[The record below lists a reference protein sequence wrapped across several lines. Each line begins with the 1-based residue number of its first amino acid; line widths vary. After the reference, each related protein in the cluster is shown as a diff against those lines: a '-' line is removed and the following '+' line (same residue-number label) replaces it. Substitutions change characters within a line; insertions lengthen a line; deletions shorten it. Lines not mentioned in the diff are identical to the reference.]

1 MFEKHNLSHGCSVAP
16 KSQQRVTLPSVSI
29 PECSGSSDAQPT
41 VCLQRLETL
50 GLPTVWALTDLG
62 AFVVLHSVKIKGE
75 ICDHQSHTENSPYSP
90 LGKQFGL
97 AACALCYSP
106 VCGSSTPFSGHPP
119 KPHPSQRKRNMETV
133 ADHNFF
139 CFIFKPPG
147 QVFNFITVP
156 LPTTVWWRTRFFSS
170 I

>member
-1 MFEKHNLSHGCSVAP
+1 MPAVFEKHNLSHGCSVSP

-29 PECSGSSDAQPT
+29 PECSDAQPT
-41 VCLQRLETL
+41 VCLQRLDPGFTNCVSFDRS
-50 GLPTVWALTDLG
+50 GCICCPT
-62 AFVVLHSVKIKGE
+62 FFEKKKKE
-75 ICDHQSHTENSPYSP
+75 ICDHQSYTENSPYSL
-90 LGKQFGL
+90 LGIQFGL

-106 VCGSSTPFSGHPP
+106 VCAPSTPFSGHPP

-156 LPTTVWWRTRFFSS
+156 LPTTV
-170 I
+170 